1 MTHSILHD
9 KTGSSR
15 FTEVHY
21 YINIYNNRKHE
32 IIKVTNYINIK
43 KVIYCS
49 NCAIA
54 YVIVRTLIQC
64 YIK

>member
-43 KVIYCS
+43 KVI
-49 NCAIA
+49 
-54 YVIVRTLIQC
+54 
-64 YIK
+64 